1 MKITLDVLDELTEK
15 AKVDP
20 RLRYHLDL
28 RDSEEDQSQR
38 MLNAIEPGTVI
49 PIHRHKNTSETMV
62 CIRGHFEEYL
72 YDYTRTLEDGT
83 PDPESFGVVEVV
95 DMVPVG
101 TLLIVEP
108 GQWHTLKSLESGTV
122 LLSAKDGAWE
132 PLENDD
138 IFEGGVNNNPWN
150 NEK

>member
-15 AKVDP
+15 AKVDS

-138 IFEGGVNNNPWN
+138 IFEGGG
-150 NEK
+150 